1 MMEAMPVLTALGS
14 AIPLAFAS
22 GLNVYA
28 TIAVIGIS
36 SRYGLVTLPDQFRA
50 FDNPII
56 IGVAVGLYLVEF
68 IADKIPWLD
77 SLWDMVHTVIRPFG
91 GALLAV
97 MALGNAS
104 PLARALAAL
113 LGGSVAMTTHVTKAG
128 TRVAANASPEPFS
141 NWILSLAEDAF
152 VIGLGFLALKY
163 PVVAGVVVLLG
174 VAVIVSFAGWIYRA
188 LRRRFRDAATPT
200 AAPRTSNRPS

>member
-1 MMEAMPVLTALGS
+1 MPVLTALGS

-91 GALLAV
+91 GALLAA

-141 NWILSLAEDAF
+141 NWLLSLGEDLLTVTLSYTALRSPR
-152 VIGLGFLALKY
+152 IALAI
-163 PVVAGVVVLLG
+163 VVALLLVVL
-174 VAVIVSFAGWIYRA
+174 AFASFIIRA
-188 LRRRFRDAATPT
+188 LRRRFFPPRAA
-200 AAPRTSNRPS
+200 A

>member
-1 MMEAMPVLTALGS
+1 MPVLTALGS

-97 MALGNAS
+97 MAFGNAS

-141 NWILSLAEDAF
+141 NWLLSLGEDLLTVTLSYTALRSPR
-152 VIGLGFLALKY
+152 IALAI
-163 PVVAGVVVLLG
+163 VVALLLVVL
-174 VAVIVSFAGWIYRA
+174 AFASFIIRA
-188 LRRRFRDAATPT
+188 LRRRFFPPRAA
-200 AAPRTSNRPS
+200 A

>member
-97 MALGNAS
+97 MAFGNAS

-141 NWILSLAEDAF
+141 NWLLSLGEDLLTVTLSYTALRSPR
-152 VIGLGFLALKY
+152 IALAIA
-163 PVVAGVVVLLG
+163 VALLLVVL
-174 VAVIVSFAGWIYRA
+174 AFASFIIRA
-188 LRRRFRDAATPT
+188 LRRRFFPPRAA
-200 AAPRTSNRPS
+200 A

>member
-1 MMEAMPVLTALGS
+1 MEGMPVLTALGS

-56 IGVAVGLYLVEF
+56 IGVAVALYLVEF

-77 SLWDMVHTVIRPFG
+77 SAWDMVHTVIRPFG
-91 GALLAV
+91 GALVAV
-97 MALGNAS
+97 IALGNAS
-104 PLARALAAL
+104 PIARALAAL

-141 NWILSLAEDAF
+141 NWLLSLGEDLLAVILSYTALRHPRIALAIA
-152 VIGLGFLALKY
+152 VALLL
-163 PVVAGVVVLLG
+163 VVL
-174 VAVIVSFAGWIYRA
+174 AFASLIIRA
-188 LRRRFRDAATPT
+188 LRRRFF
-200 AAPRTSNRPS
+200 APRATA

>member
-1 MMEAMPVLTALGS
+1 MPVLTALGS

-141 NWILSLAEDAF
+141 NWLLSLGEDLLTVTLSYTALRSPR
-152 VIGLGFLALKY
+152 IALAIA
-163 PVVAGVVVLLG
+163 VALLLVVL
-174 VAVIVSFAGWIYRA
+174 AFASFIIRA
-188 LRRRFRDAATPT
+188 LRRRFFPPRAA
-200 AAPRTSNRPS
+200 A

>member
-141 NWILSLAEDAF
+141 NWLLSLGEDLLTVTLSYTALRSPR
-152 VIGLGFLALKY
+152 IALAI
-163 PVVAGVVVLLG
+163 VVALLLVVL
-174 VAVIVSFAGWIYRA
+174 AFASFIIRA
-188 LRRRFRDAATPT
+188 LRRRFFPPRAA
-200 AAPRTSNRPS
+200 A

>member
-56 IGVAVGLYLVEF
+56 IGVAVALYLVEF

-141 NWILSLAEDAF
+141 NWLLSLGEDLLTVTLSYTALRSPR
-152 VIGLGFLALKY
+152 IALAIA
-163 PVVAGVVVLLG
+163 VALLLVVL
-174 VAVIVSFAGWIYRA
+174 AFASFIIRA
-188 LRRRFRDAATPT
+188 LRRRFFPPRAA
-200 AAPRTSNRPS
+200 A

>member
-1 MMEAMPVLTALGS
+1 MPVLTALGS

-56 IGVAVGLYLVEF
+56 IGVAVALYLVEF

-141 NWILSLAEDAF
+141 NWLLSLGEDLLTVTLSYTALRSPR
-152 VIGLGFLALKY
+152 IALAI
-163 PVVAGVVVLLG
+163 VVALLLVVL
-174 VAVIVSFAGWIYRA
+174 AFASFIIRA
-188 LRRRFRDAATPT
+188 LRRRFFPPRAA
-200 AAPRTSNRPS
+200 A

>member
-56 IGVAVGLYLVEF
+56 IGVAVGL
-68 IADKIPWLD
+68 
-77 SLWDMVHTVIRPFG
+77 
-91 GALLAV
+91 
-97 MALGNAS
+97 
-104 PLARALAAL
+104 
-113 LGGSVAMTTHVTKAG
+113 
-128 TRVAANASPEPFS
+128 
-141 NWILSLAEDAF
+141 
-152 VIGLGFLALKY
+152 
-163 PVVAGVVVLLG
+163 
-174 VAVIVSFAGWIYRA
+174 
-188 LRRRFRDAATPT
+188 
-200 AAPRTSNRPS
+200 

>member
-1 MMEAMPVLTALGS
+1 MMEVMPVLTALGS

-141 NWILSLAEDAF
+141 NWLLSLGEDLLTVTLSYTALRSPR
-152 VIGLGFLALKY
+152 IALAI
-163 PVVAGVVVLLG
+163 VVALLLVVL
-174 VAVIVSFAGWIYRA
+174 AFASFIIRA
-188 LRRRFRDAATPT
+188 LRRRFFPPRAA
-200 AAPRTSNRPS
+200 A

>member
-91 GALLAV
+91 GALLAA

-141 NWILSLAEDAF
+141 NWLLSLGEDLLTVTLSYTALRSPR
-152 VIGLGFLALKY
+152 IALAIA
-163 PVVAGVVVLLG
+163 VALLLVVL
-174 VAVIVSFAGWIYRA
+174 AFASFIIRA
-188 LRRRFRDAATPT
+188 LRRRFFPPRAA
-200 AAPRTSNRPS
+200 A

>member
-1 MMEAMPVLTALGS
+1 MPVLTALGS

-141 NWILSLAEDAF
+141 NWLLSLGEDLLTVTLSYTALRSPR
-152 VIGLGFLALKY
+152 IALAI
-163 PVVAGVVVLLG
+163 VVALLLVVL
-174 VAVIVSFAGWIYRA
+174 AFASFIIRA
-188 LRRRFRDAATPT
+188 LRRRFFPPRAA
-200 AAPRTSNRPS
+200 A

>member
-141 NWILSLAEDAF
+141 NWLLSLGEDLLTVTLSYTALRSPR
-152 VIGLGFLALKY
+152 IALAIA
-163 PVVAGVVVLLG
+163 VALLLVVL
-174 VAVIVSFAGWIYRA
+174 AFASFIIRA
-188 LRRRFRDAATPT
+188 LRRRFFPPRAA
-200 AAPRTSNRPS
+200 A

>member
-1 MMEAMPVLTALGS
+1 MEAMPVLTALGS

-141 NWILSLAEDAF
+141 NWLLSLGEDLLTVTLSYTALRSPR
-152 VIGLGFLALKY
+152 IALAIA
-163 PVVAGVVVLLG
+163 VALLLVVL
-174 VAVIVSFAGWIYRA
+174 AFASFIIRA
-188 LRRRFRDAATPT
+188 LRRRFFPPRAA
-200 AAPRTSNRPS
+200 A

>member
-1 MMEAMPVLTALGS
+1 MMEVMPVLTALGS

-141 NWILSLAEDAF
+141 NWLLSLGEDLLTVTLSYTALRSPR
-152 VIGLGFLALKY
+152 IALAIA
-163 PVVAGVVVLLG
+163 VALLLVVL
-174 VAVIVSFAGWIYRA
+174 AFASFIIRA
-188 LRRRFRDAATPT
+188 LRRRFFPPRAA
-200 AAPRTSNRPS
+200 A